1 MNPQCCGCIGGG
13 EKCVRYYCVAGES
26 ADLSLLMHVL
36 ETEVAGSKCQLVYSK
51 NKSTLSVSILSDDPV
66 LGSNNSHFGV
76 LVYALPHPTK
86 EVVTSVLI
94 SSEDM
99 LLTDSACLIASLI
112 VSQVNRPV
120 YLNTTVRSPD
130 PLLLRDLK
138 AVLQETCV

>member
-1 MNPQCCGCIGGG
+1 
-13 EKCVRYYCVAGES
+13 
-26 ADLSLLMHVL
+26 MHVL
-36 ETEVAGSKCQLVYSK
+36 ETEVAGAKCQLVYSK
-51 NKSTLSVSILSDDPV
+51 SKSTLSASIISDDAT
-66 LGSNNSHFGV
+66 LGSTNAQFGV

-86 EVVTSVLI
+86 DVVTSVLI

-112 VSQVNRPV
+112 VSQVKKPV